1 MNAQTDPILDHA
13 GAPTPG
19 PRPVVQIA
27 PEPETHFPIAQEG
40 FIFIAAF
47 GVLTGVAA
55 FASVRPLAVFFGL
68 LTAFCLYF
76 FRDPKRTVPQ
86 GEGLVVSPGDGL
98 VVDVSNVEEGR
109 FLKTPAVKVSIF
121 LNVFDVHVN
130 RAPVPGRIV
139 GIFYNPGRFFAANVP
154 KASLENEQNA
164 LVLETRTGVRIVC
177 IQIAGLI
184 ARRIVCRVKEGMT
197 LRGGEKFGLIRF
209 GSRVDLYLPI
219 TVDVRVAVGDR
230 VRGGESI
237 IGMLKSGGS

>member
-1 MNAQTDPILDHA
+1 MNSDPILERVSV
-13 GAPTPG
+13 
-19 PRPVVQIA
+19 PRPCPVVQSA

-40 FIFIAAF
+40 FAFIATF
-47 GVLTGVAA
+47 GVLTGIAA
-55 FASVRPLAVFFGL
+55 WASVRPLAIFFGL
-68 LTAFCLYF
+68 FTLFCLYF
-76 FRDPKRTVPQ
+76 FRDPRRMVPQ
-86 GEGLVVSPGDGL
+86 GEGLVLSPGDGR
-98 VVDVSNVEEGR
+98 VVDVSRVEEGQ
-109 FLKTPAVKVSIF
+109 FLKKSMVRVSIF

-130 RAPVPGRIV
+130 RAPMSGRVV

-164 LVLETRTGVRIVC
+164 VLLETRAGVRIVC

-197 LRGGEKFGLIRF
+197 LRGGERFGLIRF

-219 TVDVRVAVGDR
+219 TTDLRVAVGDR

-237 IGMLKSGGS
+237 IAML